1 MSLLLCI
8 ADFSVCGVDA
18 HRNTALDMF
27 DPFYKMG
34 RICFTEADF

>member
-18 HRNTALDMF
+18 HRKTALNMF
-27 DPFYKMG
+27 DPFYEMG
-34 RICFTEADF
+34 QICFTEADF